1 MGDFK
6 GRGGFGGPKGG
17 DRGGD
22 RYPKRDFGNRPR
34 FDNNRAGGGFGGNQ
48 AAMHDAICSDC
59 GNTCQVPFRPTG
71 EKPVYCNNCFGAHKG
86 ADAGGF
92 NKFEKKDFGPRRD
105 DRGADRHDHKPA
117 GAPVVSASMHDLKR
131 RVDELHVKLDKLIAH
146 HEGGAQKAHHVAKTV
161 PAEKPKAVG
170 NFVPQNIKND
180 VTARKEKMDNKSA
193 KKEVKKEV
201 KKVVKAKPTKAVKVA
216 KKAPAKKKK

>member
-1 MGDFK
+1 MGNFQ
-6 GRGGFGGPKGG
+6 RGGYQGPKGG

-22 RYPKRDFGNRPR
+22 RFNGRDAGKGSFPSNRDMGRRDFGARP
-34 FDNNRAGGGFGGNQ
+34 D
-48 AAMHDAICSDC
+48 MHKATCSDC
-59 GNTCQVPFRPTG
+59 GASCEVPFRPTG

-86 ADAGGF
+86 ADAAGF

-105 DRGADRHDHKPA
+105 DRGGDRHDHKPA

-161 PAEKPKAVG
+161 PAEKPKVVG
-170 NFVPQNIKND
+170 NFVPQSIKND

-193 KKEVKKEV
+193 KKETKKEV
-201 KKVVKAKPTKAVKVA
+201 KKAVKAKPVKAVKVA